1 MTFSPD
7 QYNAKKTEPASG
19 AEESFSEAA
28 FKADSGKTLSAQ
40 QQQFEKK
47 KYQFEA
53 EAVADQYIGAC
64 VAAGMTIKDDQQ
76 REFLKLQFSA
86 AAITNRTFVVN
97 EAVRIRG
104 FRCKQSSNKDDWYQV
119 YRRLMD
125 QCDAAN
131 AGESVTP
138 ADGRPRWFLTDVE
151 TDVSRAEVTF
161 DRQEAADRQKDGWS
175 VIGPEVDDELWRDEK
190 SGHWY
195 RQYLDGSYG
204 KVDVR
209 GLSEWKRELQGVNH
223 DLVA

>member
-19 AEESFSEAA
+19 AEESFPEAA

-40 QQQFEKK
+40 QQQLEKK
-47 KYQFEA
+47 IQFQA
-53 EAVADQYIGAC
+53 EAVAALYISAC
-64 VAAGMTIKDDQQ
+64 EAAGMVVRDQEQ
-76 REFLKLQFSA
+76 RDYLKLQFSA
-86 AAITNRTFVVN
+86 PAITNRIVVQN
-97 EAVRIRG
+97 EAARIRG
-104 FRCKQSSNKDDWYQV
+104 FGNRPSSNQRDWDQV
-119 YRRLMD
+119 YRRLLD

-131 AGESVTP
+131 AGESVAP